1 MKIMGVRVSP
11 ESIRYAVIEKQ
22 IDGSYVFC
30 NKDNDRLV
38 FPLDAC
44 NEGAKVAW
52 LWDQFN
58 RVLDIHADVEKIFV
72 KLPELL
78 RGETKASRMSHYL
91 DAVLYLAAAKHSPSV
106 TVEGVNYKT
115 IPTKRSEVVSFVA
128 SKGIARTIHYWNEQI
143 CDAIAAA
150 IFGLG

>member
-1 MKIMGVRVSP
+1 MKVMGVRVST
-11 ESIRYAVIEKQ
+11 ESVRYAVIEKLP
-22 IDGSYVFC
+22 DGSYVFC

-44 NEGAKVAW
+44 KEKEKISW

-58 RVLDIHADVEKIFV
+58 RILDIHTDVTKIFV
-72 KLPELL
+72 KLPEFM

-91 DAVLYLAAAKHSPSV
+91 DAVLYLSAAKHSP
-106 TVEGVNYKT
+106 TVEIEGVNYKT
-115 IPTKRSEVVSFVA
+115 IHTKRSEVVAYVEG
-128 SKGIARTIHYWNEQI
+128 KGITRTTHYWNEHV

-150 IFGLG
+150 IFGLE